1 MHFGSW
7 FGGFDGAASATLQQV
22 AMAYLL
28 VSMLAPLSW
37 MLAIEISRRLRT
49 PARDAKGQ
57 RREPSLTRLA
67 ASIARSREQKNGRR

>member
-1 MHFGSW
+1 MNFGSW
-7 FGGFDGAASATLQQV
+7 FGGFDGGGSATLQQA

-49 PARDAKGQ
+49 PAADAKGQ
-57 RREPSLTRLA
+57 RREPNLTRLA
-67 ASIARSREQKNGRR
+67 SSIARSRDLKNGR

>member
-1 MHFGSW
+1 MNFESW
-7 FGGFDGAASATLQQV
+7 FGGFDGGGSATLQQA

-57 RREPSLTRLA
+57 RREPHLTRLA
-67 ASIARSREQKNGRR
+67 ASIARSRELRTGRH

>member
-1 MHFGSW
+1 MNFGSW
-7 FGGFDGAASATLQQV
+7 FGGFDGGGSATLQQA

-57 RREPSLTRLA
+57 RHEPSLTRLA
-67 ASIARSREQKNGRR
+67 ASIARSREFRTGPQ

>member
-1 MHFGSW
+1 MNFGSW
-7 FGGFDGAASATLQQV
+7 FGGFDGGGSATLQQA

-49 PARDAKGQ
+49 PVRDAKAL
-57 RREPSLTRLA
+57 RHEPNLTRLVS
-67 ASIARSREQKNGRR
+67 SIAKSRDLRTGPQ